1 MIHLTKYA
9 CPDKNCKLYGK
20 IEDVPIEFIWKH
32 IFSKPKSRLEDIAIE
47 NQIIYE
53 PWREAKPALTNII
66 VDFCREFA
74 ARISNQELDQNEL
87 NNHE

>member
-1 MIHLTKYA
+1 MIHLTRYA
-9 CPDKNCKLYGK
+9 CPDKNCQRYKK

-47 NQIIYE
+47 NQIINE
-53 PWREAKPALTNII
+53 PWKEAKPALTNII

-74 ARISNQELDQNEL
+74 ARISDHELDQDEL